1 MRKKLYQFYEN
12 LIDDIKD
19 ENIREKMLDKL
30 ELIDDLIRE
39 LDYNIEDE
47 LEKQECIE
55 DKTEDNYELYL
66 RRVNAWIF
74 TKKYNVLKQNC

>member
-66 RRVNAWIF
+66 RRVNA
-74 TKKYNVLKQNC
+74 

>member
-12 LIDDIKD
+12 SIDDIRD

-47 LEKQECIE
+47 LEKQEYIE

-66 RRVNAWIF
+66 RRVNA
-74 TKKYNVLKQNC
+74 

>member
-30 ELIDDLIRE
+30 ELIDDLIRG

-55 DKTEDNYELYL
+55 DETEDNYELYL
-66 RRVNAWIF
+66 RRVNA
-74 TKKYNVLKQNC
+74 

>member
-39 LDYNIEDE
+39 LAYNIEDE

-66 RRVNAWIF
+66 RRVNA
-74 TKKYNVLKQNC
+74 